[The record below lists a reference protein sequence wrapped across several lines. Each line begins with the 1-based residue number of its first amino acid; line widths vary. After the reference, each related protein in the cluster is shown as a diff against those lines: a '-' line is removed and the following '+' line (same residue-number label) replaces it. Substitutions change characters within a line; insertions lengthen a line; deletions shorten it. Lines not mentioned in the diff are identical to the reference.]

1 MTGRTD
7 LALELTESEKYP
19 KDGVLKEE
27 RRSGDISVTKIEIV
41 SEEGERALGKARG
54 RYITVEFPP
63 VTRIVDCAEL
73 EKKLADEL
81 AKLFPDKKAP
91 LLVAGLGNTDITPDA
106 IGPLT
111 AGRLLATRHISGQFA
126 KELGLDGIRS
136 VSVLSPGVLGQTGI
150 EASELIKAAAGTV
163 KPAAVIVIDAL
174 AARSTRRLFTT
185 VQICDTG
192 ISPGSGVQNK
202 RKELSAATLSVPVI
216 AVGVPTVVGAEIMA
230 EELTDSKSRSSEGL
244 FVTPKDVDML
254 SDRISGILAR
264 ALNAFLQPEIKPD
277 ILSQLV

>member
-1 MTGRTD
+1 M
-7 LALELTESEKYP
+7 
-19 KDGVLKEE
+19 
-27 RRSGDISVTKIEIV
+27 KIGI
-41 SEEGERALGKARG
+41 
-54 RYITVEFPP
+54 
-63 VTRIVDCAEL
+63 
-73 EKKLADEL
+73 
-81 AKLFPDKKAP
+81 
-91 LLVAGLGNTDITPDA
+91 
-106 IGPLT
+106 IG
-111 AGRLLATRHISGQFA
+111 AGRIGKVHAKNITRFVPQLQIKAVADPFMNAEMEQFA
-126 KELGLDGIRS
+126 KELGLEGIRS
-136 VSVLSPGVLGQTGI
+136 VSVMSPGVSGQTGI
-150 EASELIKAAAGTV
+150 EASELIKAVVSAV

-174 AARSTRRLFTT
+174 AARSTGRLFTT

-254 SDRISGILAR
+254 TDRISGILAR
-264 ALNAFLQPEIKPD
+264 AINSFLQPEIEPD